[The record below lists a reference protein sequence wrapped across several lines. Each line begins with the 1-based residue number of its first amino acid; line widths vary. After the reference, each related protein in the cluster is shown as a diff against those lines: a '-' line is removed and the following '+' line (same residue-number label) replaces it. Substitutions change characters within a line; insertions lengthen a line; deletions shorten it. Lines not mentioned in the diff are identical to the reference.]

1 MFLNVVFFNSLLLTV
16 AFLCHQ
22 KISENQMYSDVS
34 SGYKKVALSS
44 AGLAKIFMTVFL
56 SQALE

>member
-16 AFLCHQ
+16 AFLYHQ
-22 KISENQMYSDVS
+22 KTSENQMYSDVLM
-34 SGYKKVALSS
+34 GYKKVTLSS
-44 AGLAKIFMTVFL
+44 DGLAKIFMTVFL